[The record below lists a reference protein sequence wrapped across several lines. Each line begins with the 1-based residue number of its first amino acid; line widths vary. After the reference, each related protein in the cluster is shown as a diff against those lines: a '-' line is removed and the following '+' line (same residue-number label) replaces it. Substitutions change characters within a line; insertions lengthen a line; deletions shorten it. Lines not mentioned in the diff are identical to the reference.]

1 MRKISNDKSSVS
13 VHFGEL
19 EDDVISRYSSFE
31 NLWMTC
37 EYVFSSKNLEDFTMT
52 IILPSD
58 ETNIAF
64 KDLKGEFN
72 PLTSIA

>member
-1 MRKISNDKSSVS
+1 
-13 VHFGEL
+13 
-19 EDDVISRYSSFE
+19 
-31 NLWMTC
+31 MTC